1 MFQPVTM
8 HYVSLLV
15 LTENVPLVAQI
26 LGEQGTFHPEKTEAL
41 REQLPEQLGQEF
53 HRQFHS
59 AVNRL
64 NKIIQQ
70 TRLLSP
76 KEIIEPYQ
84 LVSLEELQSLDAEL
98 SKIWAQFSELEEQRH
113 QTQDKLHELKQLFE
127 TLEKFKKLDIDLN
140 LLHTP
145 RHFLNLHIGTVP
157 LTNLIQ
163 LRDSL
168 ALAGHFVQSFHQI
181 DKLAYC
187 VIVGTLQSQE
197 QASSV
202 LKHAEFRPLAIP
214 EEFHSH
220 PQQVHRELT
229 AETSRL
235 QQKIQQIDARKQEL
249 ASQHHK
255 FLYHAH
261 QLLDRAAAFAE
272 LSETLR
278 KRGVLTLIAGW
289 LPQDEL
295 PRLQAALQQKLS
307 NPHALAHRPPTHEE
321 FKTVPSLTRH
331 HPIFAAYQALVKNY
345 GIPRY
350 GEFDPTHLFTVSFLL
365 MFGMMFGDVG
375 QGLVIAGAGWYG
387 RKLLKNF
394 SLFFIAAGLSSCLFG
409 FIYGSVFGKHL
420 LTPLWIEPL
429 SDPFLMLQVALYWG
443 VGFISL
449 AVIIKIINS
458 LREGEFAAALFNN
471 TGVAGICLYLG
482 GFYAIRQWMLTQNFG
497 MTQQLAVVIP
507 LAIIFMYKWYENKM
521 PLTERLLVS
530 SIETF
535 ESVINYLANTLSFL
549 RVAAFS
555 LNHAALA
562 IAIFTLADMMNGSA
576 WWIMAVAGNV
586 FIIILEGAIVTIQV
600 LRLEYYEGFSR
611 FFSGDG
617 RIFRPLTLGC
627 RTELRP
633 VTEIIDEI

>member
-8 HYVSLLV
+8 RHVSLLV
-15 LTENVPLVAQI
+15 LTEDVPLVAQI
-26 LGEQGTFHPEKTEAL
+26 LGELQAFHPEKTEAL
-41 REQLPEQLGQEF
+41 REQLPESLGQEF
-53 HRQFHS
+53 HQQFHS

-64 NKIIQQ
+64 DKITQQ
-70 TRLLSP
+70 TRLSPP
-76 KEIIEPYQ
+76 KEISEPYQ
-84 LVSLEELQSLDAEL
+84 LVSLEALQALDVEL

-157 LTNLIQ
+157 IANLAQ
-163 LRDSL
+163 LRDSVG
-168 ALAGHFVQSFHQI
+168 LAGHFVQLFHQI

-187 VIVGTLQSQE
+187 VVVGTIQQRE
-197 QASSV
+197 QVDSV

-214 EEFHSH
+214 AEFHSH

-235 QQKIQQIDARKQEL
+235 QQKIQQVDARKQEL

-261 QLLDRAAAFAE
+261 QVLDRAAALAE
-272 LSETLR
+272 LSEFVR
-278 KRGVLTLIAGW
+278 KRRALTLIAGW

-295 PRLQAALQQKLS
+295 SRLNNWLQQKLAR
-307 NPHALAHRPPTHEE
+307 PHALSHRPPTHEE
-321 FKTVPSLTRH
+321 VKTVPSLTRH
-331 HPIFAAYQALVKNY
+331 HKIFAAYQTLVNNY

-350 GEFDPTHLFTVSFLL
+350 GEFDPTQLFAVSFLL

-375 QGLVIAGAGWYG
+375 QGLVIAAVGWYA
-387 RKLLKNF
+387 RNLLKKF
-394 SLFFIAAGLSSCLFG
+394 SLFFIAAGLASCLFG

-443 VGFISL
+443 MGFISL
-449 AVIIKIINS
+449 AVIIKIFNN

-482 GFYAIRQWMLTQNFG
+482 GFYAIRQWMLTQNFE
-497 MTQQLAVVIP
+497 TDQQLVVAIP
-507 LAIIFMYKWYENKM
+507 LAVIFMYKWHENKM

-549 RVAAFS
+549 RVAAFG
-555 LNHAALA
+555 LNHTALA
-562 IAIFTLADMMNGSA
+562 IAIFTLADMMHGSA
-576 WWIMAVAGNV
+576 WWAMAVAGNV
-586 FIIILEGAIVTIQV
+586 FIIVLEGAIVTIQV

-617 RIFRPLTLGC
+617 RVFRPLTLGM
-627 RTELRP
+627 RR
-633 VTEIIDEI
+633 D